1 MLPEGCTI
9 FSNDWGTAPGC
20 AFQAEGVHVI
30 MLPGP
35 PSECG
40 PMFQYRA
47 APYLRQLSEGVI
59 LSHTIKLFGIGEATV
74 EARLREQMN
83 AMTNPT
89 LAPYAKEGECE
100 LRVTAKAAAPE
111 EAQALLRPT
120 VDQIKA
126 LFGSKVYGVDV
137 PSIEAVVED
146 LLRQRGMTL
155 GTAESCT
162 GGLIAQRLTS
172 VSGSSEVFG
181 YGFVTYWEQAKAKLV
196 GVDPAVIEKYNVVS
210 APVAAQMALGAAKA
224 SGADIAVSVTGV
236 AGPTGG
242 DEVRPVG
249 TVYLGAAR
257 DGVACVKKLFVS
269 RPDRALVRARAAQ
282 AALELA
288 LRLAQGKVPA
298 GTQALTAAQQSDD
311 EALAALDEVFVR

>member
-1 MLPEGCTI
+1 MAGLEETVVHTLQEKGLTI
-9 FSNDWGTAPGC
+9 A
-20 AFQAEGVHVI
+20 
-30 MLPGP
+30 
-35 PSECG
+35 
-40 PMFQYRA
+40 
-47 APYLRQLSEGVI
+47 
-59 LSHTIKLFGIGEATV
+59 
-74 EARLREQMN
+74 
-83 AMTNPT
+83 
-89 LAPYAKEGECE
+89 
-100 LRVTAKAAAPE
+100 
-111 EAQALLRPT
+111 
-120 VDQIKA
+120 
-126 LFGSKVYGVDV
+126 
-137 PSIEAVVED
+137 
-146 LLRQRGMTL
+146 
-155 GTAESCT
+155 TAESCT

-224 SGADIAVSVTGV
+224 SGADIAVSVTGL

-311 EALAALDEVFVR
+311 EALAALDGVFVR